1 MSGPLGGDAQLVAQ
15 MCSNALGGMIFF
27 QDPMDSH
34 PHDADIACLN
44 RQALIYNVPTAVN
57 PASGLMMINQL
68 RMALMDNKPQYM
80 PSFFFTLQC
89 PSVQA
94 YKEQQAAV
102 VAAQTV
108 ERRKELEMK
117 SSIDIV
123 WDGGNGR
130 FM

>member
-1 MSGPLGGDAQLVAQ
+1 
-15 MCSNALGGMIFF
+15 MIFF

-102 VAAQTV
+102 VAAQTAAAHN
-108 ERRKELEMK
+108 EFKYKEPTTLVFEE
-117 SSIDIV
+117 IV
-123 WDGGNGR
+123 LNGR
-130 FM
+130 